1 MIALRLVMAT
11 RTGAL
16 STAIRRS
23 TMLRITIHATLIVI
37 LATGAASAQYDPWR
51 TPKHIDRAYQ
61 STIERLPDPKKKQSD
76 PWADPQ
82 LTPSGAATTPSA
94 GAKQTAGT
102 LEHPGQQ
109 RIRCFGARGVLCAPT
124 AHQTN
129 GLIGVSPE
137 TE

>member
-23 TMLRITIHATLIVI
+23 TMLRITIYATLIVI

-51 TPKHIDRAYQ
+51 TQQQKNNDQDLDRAYQ
-61 STIERLPDPKKKQSD
+61 STIERLPDPEKKKSD

-82 LTPSGAATTPSA
+82 LTPPGAATTPSA
-94 GAKQTAGT
+94 AAKNKQYD
-102 LEHPGQQ
+102 P
-109 RIRCFGARGVLCAPT
+109 ARRPDPLK
-124 AHQTN
+124 N
-129 GLIGVSPE
+129 
-137 TE
+137 